1 LPYTSAKSAQWQ
13 DKWTFAQP
21 APCRLGRA
29 ADGDFAMNLIQ
40 ELEKEQFDK
49 LSAGKTIPEFGPGDT
64 VIVNVKVVEGD
75 RSRVQAY
82 EGVCIGRSGGG
93 LNESFTV
100 RKISYGEGVERVFP
114 VMSPMID
121 SITVVRRGKVRRA
134 KLYYLRNLRGKSARI
149 VEKKTDRPQ
158 AAAAAAA
165 AVGE

>member
-1 LPYTSAKSAQWQ
+1 
-13 DKWTFAQP
+13 
-21 APCRLGRA
+21 
-29 ADGDFAMNLIQ
+29 MNLIQ

-82 EGVCIGRSGGG
+82 EGVCIGRTGGG

-121 SITVVRRGKVRRA
+121 SITVVRRA

-149 VEKKTDRPQ
+149 VEKKTER
-158 AAAAAAA
+158 AT

>member
-1 LPYTSAKSAQWQ
+1 MDVRAARGL
-13 DKWTFAQP
+13 
-21 APCRLGRA
+21 CRLWRA
-29 ADGDFAMNLIQ
+29 ADGEFAMNLIQ

-49 LSAGKTIPEFGPGDT
+49 LSATGKTIPEFGPGDT

-93 LNESFTV
+93 LNERFTV

-149 VEKKTDRPQ
+149 VEKKQHRP
-158 AAAAAAA
+158 
-165 AVGE
+165 